1 MVALCSSAQTPPD
14 EPEYLALVRRI
25 QKTAL
30 AFTNFEML
38 VHNFEYG
45 PAPMN
50 GGMYLQA
57 YPFVLEEMKWMGFG
71 IFGSRSI

>member
-1 MVALCSSAQTPPD
+1 
-14 EPEYLALVRRI
+14 
-25 QKTAL
+25 
-30 AFTNFEML
+30 ML